1 MWRESYRR
9 ILLLFSVLVFSSIIA
24 YGQEEGPGGQNDA
37 GDQPA
42 DQPADAADAENGTD
56 EPSYQGI
63 WSARFGPV
71 TLEWTLREDSYEFY
85 AYQEESVRIG
95 SRGTLRVEDD
105 TVIFTSEETTS
116 DGNSWTEIDLPEKE
130 RRARFGLILNEEAL
144 RLAQPDRRQFSVE
157 YRSRDESLM
166 PSENRAN
173 ADTPQDTNEQDG
185 QNNQAGQNEQEEE

>member
-1 MWRESYRR
+1 M
-9 ILLLFSVLVFSSIIA
+9 
-24 YGQEEGPGGQNDA
+24 
-37 GDQPA
+37 
-42 DQPADAADAENGTD
+42 
-56 EPSYQGI
+56 
-63 WSARFGPV
+63 

-116 DGNSWTEIDLPEKE
+116 DGNSWTEIDLPEEE

-166 PSENRAN
+166 PSENGAN